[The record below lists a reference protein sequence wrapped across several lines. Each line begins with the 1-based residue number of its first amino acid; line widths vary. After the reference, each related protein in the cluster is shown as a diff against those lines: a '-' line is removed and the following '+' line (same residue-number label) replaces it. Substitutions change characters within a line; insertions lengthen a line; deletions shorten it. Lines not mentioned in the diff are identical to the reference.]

1 MRLDFNHDGHVSYD
15 DLKKGVHELYDFMV
29 NYNYYLKA
37 HEIKS
42 KLYNE
47 AIKYMKRD
55 LANDDERE
63 DVLNEDDID

>member
-1 MRLDFNHDGHVSYD
+1 MRLDFNQDGHVSYD
-15 DLKKGVHELYDFMV
+15 DLKKGAHDMYDFLV

-37 HEIKS
+37 TEIKN

-55 LANDDERE
+55 LANDERE
-63 DVLNEDDID
+63 EE